1 MKKRKNLPNG
11 IEVNQST
18 FGIVNLNTYT
28 SPDIVE
34 VASKNW
40 VAYGE
45 YNDYFQYLIDR

>member
-45 YNDYFQYLIDR
+45 DNNYFESIND